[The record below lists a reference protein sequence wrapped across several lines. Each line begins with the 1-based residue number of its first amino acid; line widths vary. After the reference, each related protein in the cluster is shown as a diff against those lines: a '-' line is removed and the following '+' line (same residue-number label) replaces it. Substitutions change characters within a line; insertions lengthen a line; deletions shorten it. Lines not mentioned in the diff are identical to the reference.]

1 MKNKYKIDID
11 NNIVLIAIK
20 NHHIGTIY
28 SKVDLDDFNKINM
41 FRTTWHVTY
50 KNNRIDGVRTK
61 IQKHGKRKQVWL
73 HRLITNCPSNM
84 VVDHING
91 DTLDNRKC
99 NLRIVT
105 QAENATN
112 LSSYSNNKSGY
123 TNIYIEKDGKY
134 RVRINRKSFGR
145 YNDLETAVK
154 IRNKNIKDI
163 FELRER

>member
-11 NNIVLIAIK
+11 NNIVLITIK
-20 NHHIGTIY
+20 NHHLGTVY

-123 TNIYIEKDGKY
+123 TNIYIENNKY
-134 RVRINRKSFGR
+134 RITIGGKHYGTYDNL
-145 YNDLETAVK
+145 DLAIK
-154 IRNKNIKDI
+154 IRDKYIKEI
-163 FELRER
+163 FKLRER